1 VATPPLNQIYQ
12 PAIMSVMVDSRID
25 LFPAGSA
32 SVGGL
37 EAVAAA
43 VAALPALPA
52 ASNNHR
58 YGARPVTTAW
68 LLGRPANTRRAYFA
82 DLSLWLSHCADVDLD
97 PLTARRADADAW
109 ASRLPG
115 SRRTVA
121 RRLSGVSSWYRYLM
135 SNEVCHRNPFDAVA
149 RPAVHRD
156 TSPTVGITAAQAAAV
171 LDAADEAAEHAGSE
185 AALRDAVLL
194 RILFDTGVRIGA
206 LLGAD
211 VNSVGHDAGHRVL
224 RYVNKGGHAKRAVL
238 PPHCAALLDR
248 YLEVRAGREGVPVAT
263 LTGPLLVTTP
273 YRGRGGGK
281 RLTGRDARN
290 LLHRMA
296 RAAGIPDPERLS
308 PHSARRTFVTLALAN
323 APLERVQA
331 AVGHQDPRTTL
342 LYQDDRDSLDSSPAY
357 AVAGELA
364 RRQRDGTP

>member
-1 VATPPLNQIYQ
+1 
-12 PAIMSVMVDSRID
+12 MVDLPARLIPTGASDHGD
-25 LFPAGSA
+25 LA
-32 SVGGL
+32 
-37 EAVAAA
+37 AVAEA

-52 ASNNHR
+52 ASNSDR
-58 YGARPVTTAW
+58 YGPRPVTTAW

-82 DLSLWLSHCADVDLD
+82 DLSLWLGYCADVGLD

-109 ASRLPG
+109 SSQLTG

-121 RRLSGVSSWYRYLM
+121 RRLSGVSSWYRYLVA
-135 SNEVCHRNPFDAVA
+135 NDVCQRNPFDAVA

-156 TSPTVGITAAQAAAV
+156 VSPTVGMTAAQAAAV
-171 LDAADEAAEHAGSE
+171 LDAADDAARRCGSE

-206 LLGAD
+206 LLGAN
-211 VNSVGHDAGHRVL
+211 VNSMGHDAGHRVM

-248 YLEVRAGREGVPVAT
+248 YLEVRARREGGTAAE

-281 RLTGRDARN
+281 RLTGRDARK

-296 RAAGIPDPERLS
+296 QAADVPGAERLS
-308 PHSARRTFVTLALAN
+308 PHSARRTFVTLALAS

-357 AVAGELA
+357 TVAGELA
-364 RRQRDGTP
+364 RRQRRGDP

>member
-1 VATPPLNQIYQ
+1 
-12 PAIMSVMVDSRID
+12 MVDSRSR
-25 LFPAGSA
+25 LVPTGA
-32 SVGGL
+32 SGDGDI
-37 EAVAAA
+37 AA
-43 VAALPALPA
+43 VAEAVSALPALPA
-52 ASNNHR
+52 ASNSDR
-58 YGARPVTTAW
+58 YGPRPVTTAW
-68 LLGRPANTRRAYFA
+68 LLGRPPNTRRAYFT
-82 DLSLWLSHCADVDLD
+82 DLSLWLAYCADVGLD
-97 PLTARRADADAW
+97 PLAARRADADAW
-109 ASRLPG
+109 TFQLTG

-121 RRLSGVSSWYRYLM
+121 RRLSGVSSWYRYLVG
-135 SNEVCHRNPFDAVA
+135 NEVCQRNPFDGVA

-156 TSPTVGITAAQAAAV
+156 NSPTVGLTATQAAAV
-171 LDAADEAAEHAGSE
+171 LDAADEASRRFGTE

-211 VNSVGHDAGHRVL
+211 VASLGHDTGHRVL

-248 YLEVRAGREGVPVAT
+248 YLEVRAGREGVTVAR

-273 YRGRGGGK
+273 YRGRGGGS
-281 RLTGRDARN
+281 RLTGRDARK
-290 LLHRMA
+290 LLQRMA
-296 RAAGIPDPERLS
+296 QAAGVPGAERLS
-308 PHSARRTFVTLALAN
+308 PHSARRTFVTLALAS

-342 LYQDDRDSLDSSPAY
+342 LYQDDRDSLDSSPGY

-364 RRQRDGTP
+364 RRQRRGDS

>member
-1 VATPPLNQIYQ
+1 
-12 PAIMSVMVDSRID
+12 MSVMVDYMAQVVPVTAS
-25 LFPAGSA
+25 PAGDLA
-32 SVGGL
+32 EV
-37 EAVAAA
+37 AVA

-52 ASNNHR
+52 ADNNDR
-58 YGARPVTTAW
+58 YGPRPVTVAW

-82 DLSLWLSHCADVDLD
+82 DLSHWLAYCAQVGLD
-97 PLTARRADADAW
+97 PLTARRADADAF
-109 ASRLPG
+109 AAQLAG
-115 SRRTVA
+115 ARRTVA
-121 RRLSGVSSWYRYLM
+121 RRLSGVSSWYRYLAA
-135 SNEVCHRNPFDAVA
+135 NELCQRNPFDAVS

-156 TSPTVGITAAQAAAV
+156 VSPTVGLTAEQAAAV
-171 LDAADEAAEHAGSE
+171 LDAADAAVQRCGSE

-194 RILFDTGVRIGA
+194 RVLFDTGVRIGS

-211 VNSVGHDAGHRVL
+211 VDSVVHDAGHRVL

-238 PPHCAALLDR
+238 PPHCGALLDR
-248 YLEVRAGREGVPVAT
+248 YLEVRARREGVSVAE

-273 YRGRGGGK
+273 YRGRGGGR

-290 LLHRMA
+290 LLQRMA
-296 RAAGIPDPERLS
+296 RAAGLPQPERLS

-342 LYQDDRDSLDSSPAY
+342 LYQDDRDSLDSSPGY

-364 RRQRDGTP
+364 RRQRQGGS

>member
-1 VATPPLNQIYQ
+1 MNVRAAQS
-12 PAIMSVMVDSRID
+12 AIMSVMVDSRAELVPSD
-25 LFPAGSA
+25 LPA
-32 SVGGL
+32 VTDL

-52 ASNNHR
+52 ADNADR

-82 DLSLWLSHCADVDLD
+82 DLSLWLSHCADVSLD
-97 PLTARRADADAW
+97 PLTARRADADGW
-109 ASRLPG
+109 ASRLAG

-135 SNEVCHRNPFDAVA
+135 SNEVCQRNPFDAVA

-156 TSPTVGITAAQAAAV
+156 TSPTLGITADQAAAL
-171 LDAADEAAEHAGSE
+171 LDTADQAVDRAGSE

-194 RILFDTGVRIGA
+194 RILFGTGVRIGA

-211 VNSVGHDAGHRVL
+211 VNSVDHDAGHRVL

-238 PPHCAALLDR
+238 PPHCATLLDR
-248 YLEVRAGREGVPVAT
+248 YLDVRARREGVPVAA
-263 LTGPLLVTTP
+263 LAGPLLATTP

-296 RAAGIPDPERLS
+296 RAAGIPNPERLS

-364 RRQRDGTP
+364 RRQREGRA